1 MNEETLKT
9 ILQSI
14 TNYFKKFEIG
24 EVKVY
29 PSYLGEVGSL
39 LSYDFTGI
47 VTLSGEYSG
56 VVYFSASSNLI
67 YKIISQLNQPMHNDY
82 YLDLVAEMSNIFAGN
97 LRKVLGKSFNISVP
111 TTISG
116 SIGQI
121 KIVSNE
127 RPCVIPIEFQGE
139 KSIVVIYFDKNPSK
153 IKI

>member
-1 MNEETLKT
+1 MIMNEETLKT

-29 PSYLGEVGSL
+29 PSYLGDVGSL
-39 LSYDFTGI
+39 PSYQFTGI
-47 VTLSGEYSG
+47 VNLSGEYSG
-56 VVYFSASSNLI
+56 VVYFSASANLI
-67 YKIISQLNQPMHNDY
+67 FKIISKLNQPMNNEY

-116 SIGQI
+116 PIKQI
-121 KIVSNE
+121 KIASNE
-127 RPCVIPIEFQGE
+127 RPCVIPIEFQNE
-139 KSIVVIYFDKNPSK
+139 KSIVVIYFDKTT
-153 IKI
+153 